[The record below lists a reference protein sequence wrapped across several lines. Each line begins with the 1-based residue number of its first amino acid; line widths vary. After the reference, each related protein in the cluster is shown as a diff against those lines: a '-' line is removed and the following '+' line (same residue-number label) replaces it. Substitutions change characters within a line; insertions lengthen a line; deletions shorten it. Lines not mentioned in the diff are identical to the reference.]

1 MKRFWLNIGLLLIS
15 LLFFNQPVYAL
26 SCGPIYASKFNSS
39 TGAFFPNLYTLT
51 NNAAASVGTATQN
64 LAAIAQATDT
74 NIYFDNG
81 ANTIIR
87 KFTGTATSAFATN
100 WLSWSA
106 SSGQGGGS
114 DGDIYYVGADYH
126 LYQVTTA
133 GVVTD
138 KGALVPASGDTIYNT
153 LQYGDIAA
161 DNNGRLFWYA
171 SINASGASYLYRID
185 DNTLKATN
193 LGNYGPN
200 AASGVAFDSV
210 GNLVTTAGSPSSVY
224 SMNLTTNISTN
235 LGTVTGFSTG
245 QLVYDLASCNLPSLN
260 PDLAITKTVA
270 NITSN
275 QSPASSAYASDVLEY
290 TITVTNNG
298 NLAADTTTLADSI
311 PTGTTYVAG
320 STTLNGTAVS
330 DVSGKMPYDPT
341 GTGTREIHSAGQAA
355 GVLQVGAGKAAV
367 VKFRVKLNASGLP
380 ASVSNAASVN
390 YPHVNGGVTTF
401 VDVISN
407 QADVSTLMDYSDA
420 PASYGLPT
428 HKLTGNL
435 KLGSNAPDGE
445 SAQPTPLDG
454 TGDDVT
460 GSDDEDGVTF
470 PTLKQGQAA
479 TISATVSGTGGYLQ
493 AWIDWNNDGDFADA
507 GEQVATN
514 LQDNGTGDTDSTTG
528 KLAFSV
534 TVPATVPAQTY
545 ARFRWSTTSGLSST
559 AAATDGEVE
568 DYALTIQ
575 AGYSLSGKVFEDVN
589 YGGGAGRSYVTA
601 AGVARSAARVELYGS
616 TGNFVSATTTDA
628 SGAYSFTGLQPG
640 NYTVRV
646 VNSTVTS
653 SRTGYVASVLAVQTF
668 RTNGLS
674 ANVGTED
681 PNRVGGEKPALV
693 DAASNTT
700 NATLASLTT
709 ATKTAQSITP
719 ITLAANVTGIDF
731 GFNFDTIVNTND
743 SGQGSLRQFIA
754 NANLLAN
761 TGLNQAANSVFDP
774 VAGVETSI
782 FMIPA
787 SALNGTG
794 GNLGSAVIKLLS
806 GLSIT
811 SADTA
816 VDGRTQTANI
826 GNSNA
831 GTVTPSV
838 TTVGVQNIALPTY
851 QRPEIVIDANT
862 FTAFSILAAN
872 NVAIKGLAIYNGVD
886 GVYIEAGTA
895 TSPTQVEENFL
906 GSLADGTLLTRLNRG
921 VSIKAG
927 TFYVNLKNNYFAYA
941 ITAGAS
947 FRAGGTISGNY
958 FFKNGNGS
966 CDDNLSIES
975 SVYGKAI
982 VSGNLF
988 EKSAA
993 IGIEGYGI
1001 SGGATIENNTITGSG
1016 QNGTICDGQLEQAG
1030 IRVGGKDNLIRY
1042 NILHHNLG
1050 VGIIVHQSL
1059 LNNTLSQ
1066 NSTYANGSLGIDLDK
1081 LSPLNPIGEG
1091 ITIDDSNDADTG
1103 ANNLLNFPIF
1113 AQALLAGNNLTLK
1126 GCAPTGATIELFE
1139 ADVSP
1144 GGSATAGDNKF
1155 GKTQDY
1161 GEGERYLGSVVEGVG
1176 EDTVTTPVNCATLTS
1191 ADSNSAVGMSPFQW
1205 TMTLPA
1211 GVVLGDK
1218 LTATSTVSAIGTS
1231 EFSAATLIISLDH
1244 GDAPVT
1250 YGDPTHTIAGTLK
1263 LGTNAPDAEI
1273 TAATPLDGTGDD
1285 ATDTNDEDGITV
1297 FPTLTPGATTYSI
1310 PAANISVTG
1319 TGTLH
1324 AWIDFNKDGAFTSSE
1339 YKSVSVTN
1347 GTLAGPLS
1355 WTGITAGS
1363 TGTTYARFRFTTTTL
1378 TDTAGTANVDER
1390 ATMAANDGEVEDYAL
1405 TIQAASSSVPATS
1418 CPAGTIPSA
1427 INLFPN
1433 GDFAIV
1439 PSDDWHTVLN
1449 GVNNTTPGHFYAD
1462 ANFYS
1467 QARNV
1472 GYDTYP
1478 ADNSFGGAA
1487 NQFSIINGNFSG
1499 WSSQLAFP
1507 GDPANNVPATANW
1520 FYSNGNVLGSGDA
1533 SGPLSAEYLLWEQ
1546 DATNLVVGKTYVF
1559 SSYVSNV
1566 GETDPPDLPI
1576 IRLRVGGTTGM
1587 PDGTVVFGPY
1597 NLTAA
1602 ETLNSKPLNGW
1613 KRVEY
1618 TFTATSP
1625 SAKFKFTSAAK
1636 GVVGDDFAL
1645 SVLGVNQCVPISADL
1660 GDAPSSYDIGSVASH
1675 VIPASPTVYLGSKV
1689 PDADSGAVS
1698 PLDGTGDDVNGTD
1711 DEDGVTLPAMAR
1723 GQSTSIMAT
1732 VAGTGGYLQG
1742 WIDWNGDGDFA
1753 DVGEQIATNL
1763 QDNGAGDTDNTTGK
1777 IAFSVTVPATAT
1789 TSQIYARFR
1798 WSTTQNLTATAAAN
1812 DGEVE
1817 DYAVTVANAV
1827 LDYGDAP
1834 DSYGSASHTIV
1845 AGLYLGSA
1853 PDSEAANQ
1861 ASYNAYGDGGDEDGA
1876 PRQPVSTYIPLFP
1889 TLTLDASSYSVPFT
1903 VTNQTGKAALL
1914 VGWLDFNKNGTFE
1927 STEKTS
1933 VAVPVGANLASV
1945 TLKWSSI
1952 PTDITLGTTALRVR
1966 LTTDTTLTS
1975 PTGLAVDGEVEDYPI
1990 AISQLVPANSPDLA
2004 IKTNASPE
2012 ACEKV
2017 VFADDFNDLTDGT
2030 LWGKNRAGS
2039 QAIRNWVR
2047 DGGGNDS
2054 YAQVTSVG
2062 SGNNAIYFG
2071 NGAIREINPPLSG
2084 SLSFDAN
2091 GKLLT
2096 VINSLALRDDM
2107 DDLTPGTSL
2116 ASGIS
2121 ESDWG
2126 PLPVTLARTF
2136 TTVPGKVY
2144 RLYFKALPEAG
2155 SFLPGIMRLDAP
2167 GGSIHFK
2174 APGSGTSA
2182 QNYAVDF
2189 TASSTSSTITF
2200 VNYGHIDRSQAGW
2213 CDLTTDAWCTV
2224 GGTAA
2229 GQHTNEL
2236 ILDDVK
2242 LTESTCGLASDYGD
2256 APASYGTPAHAADAN
2271 LFIGATAADTES
2283 AAMPSTNA
2291 DGDDASGTADEDGI
2305 ASFPVLTTASTSY
2318 QLNVKVTNKSGQKA
2332 WLVGWIDFNGNGAF
2346 DSNEAATVSVITG
2359 TNNKAVGLTWKNL
2372 SGLAGGTTYARLR
2385 LTTDASIAT
2394 GKAST
2399 SQADGA
2405 ANDGEVEDY
2414 ALTISESGYTMSGKV
2429 FHDSNVNGTDDNESG
2444 LKNVTVVLYD
2454 KAQQSCVSVHTGADG
2469 SYAFSG
2475 VPAAAANNYVLYEAA
2490 AETIPTPGTC
2500 PPAANDPNGYVSSTA
2515 NTVTVS
2521 VTNADVIG
2529 VDFGDIAK
2537 PSFLLE
2543 HTQAILPDT
2552 SVVYPHV
2559 FESKADGS
2567 VIFSVVQED
2576 AEPADLT
2583 WGQSLW
2589 LDTQCDGKLD
2599 AADTALTSA
2608 LAVQAGDKL
2617 CVLAKVVSPAQAST
2631 GAAYTLTLQSEFVY
2645 GDDNSGLAND
2655 IQTRT
2660 DITKTSAGTEQQP
2673 VDGTGK
2679 LSLEKSVWNV
2689 TRNMDG
2695 EVAKPGETLRYTIH
2709 YENIGDGTLQE
2720 LDVHDSVPAFTTL
2733 VTGSAKCL
2741 TTPTALGQCTPVIS
2755 ADSLEWTFTG
2765 SLPAGASGDVAYE
2778 VVVQ

>member
-26 SCGPIYASKFNSS
+26 SCGPIYASKYNGS
-39 TGAFFPNLYTLT
+39 TGAYFTTLYTLT
-51 NNAAASVGTATQN
+51 NNAATAVATATQN

-106 SSGQGGGS
+106 SSGQGGGA
-114 DGDIYYVGADYH
+114 DGDVYYVGADYH

-185 DNTLKATN
+185 ENTLKATN

-420 PASYGLPT
+420 PASYGVPT

-589 YGGGAGRSYVTA
+589 YGGGAGRSYTTA

-616 TGNFVSATTTDA
+616 TGNFVSSTTTDA
-628 SGAYSFTGLQPG
+628 SGAYNFTGLQPG

-674 ANVGTED
+674 ANVGTAD

-693 DAASNTT
+693 DAVSNTT

-709 ATKTAQSITP
+709 ATKTAQSLTP

-743 SGQGSLRQFIA
+743 SGQGSLRQFID

-787 SALNGTG
+787 SALNSTG

-838 TTVGVQNIALPTY
+838 ATVGVQNIALPTY
-851 QRPEIVIDANT
+851 QRPEVVIDANT

-906 GSLADGTLLTRLNRG
+906 GSLADGTLLTRLDRG

-941 ITAGAS
+941 ITAGSS

-975 SVYGKAI
+975 SIYGKAI

-1001 SGGATIENNTITGSG
+1001 SGGAVIENNTITGSG

-1081 LSPLNPIGEG
+1081 LSTLNPIGDG

-1126 GCAPTGATIELFE
+1126 GCAPAGATIELFE

-1161 GEGERYLGSVVEGVG
+1161 GEGERYLGSLVEGVG

-1218 LTATSTVSAIGTS
+1218 LTATSTVSATGTS
-1231 EFSAATLIISLDH
+1231 EFSAATMIISLDH
-1244 GDAPVT
+1244 GDAPAT
-1250 YGDPTHTIAGTLK
+1250 YGDPTHTIAGSLK
-1263 LGTNAPDAEI
+1263 FGTNAPDAEI
-1273 TAATPLDGTGDD
+1273 TAATHWMAVAMMPL
-1285 ATDTNDEDGITV
+1285 
-1297 FPTLTPGATTYSI
+1297 
-1310 PAANISVTG
+1310 
-1319 TGTLH
+1319 
-1324 AWIDFNKDGAFTSSE
+1324 
-1339 YKSVSVTN
+1339 
-1347 GTLAGPLS
+1347 
-1355 WTGITAGS
+1355 
-1363 TGTTYARFRFTTTTL
+1363 
-1378 TDTAGTANVDER
+1378 
-1390 ATMAANDGEVEDYAL
+1390 AL
-1405 TIQAASSSVPATS
+1405 TMKMAS
-1418 CPAGTIPSA
+1418 
-1427 INLFPN
+1427 
-1433 GDFAIV
+1433 
-1439 PSDDWHTVLN
+1439 
-1449 GVNNTTPGHFYAD
+1449 
-1462 ANFYS
+1462 
-1467 QARNV
+1467 R
-1472 GYDTYP
+1472 
-1478 ADNSFGGAA
+1478 
-1487 NQFSIINGNFSG
+1487 FS
-1499 WSSQLAFP
+1499 
-1507 GDPANNVPATANW
+1507 
-1520 FYSNGNVLGSGDA
+1520 
-1533 SGPLSAEYLLWEQ
+1533 
-1546 DATNLVVGKTYVF
+1546 
-1559 SSYVSNV
+1559 
-1566 GETDPPDLPI
+1566 
-1576 IRLRVGGTTGM
+1576 LR
-1587 PDGTVVFGPY
+1587 
-1597 NLTAA
+1597 
-1602 ETLNSKPLNGW
+1602 
-1613 KRVEY
+1613 
-1618 TFTATSP
+1618 
-1625 SAKFKFTSAAK
+1625 
-1636 GVVGDDFAL
+1636 
-1645 SVLGVNQCVPISADL
+1645 
-1660 GDAPSSYDIGSVASH
+1660 
-1675 VIPASPTVYLGSKV
+1675 
-1689 PDADSGAVS
+1689 
-1698 PLDGTGDDVNGTD
+1698 
-1711 DEDGVTLPAMAR
+1711 
-1723 GQSTSIMAT
+1723 
-1732 VAGTGGYLQG
+1732 
-1742 WIDWNGDGDFA
+1742 
-1753 DVGEQIATNL
+1753 
-1763 QDNGAGDTDNTTGK
+1763 
-1777 IAFSVTVPATAT
+1777 
-1789 TSQIYARFR
+1789 
-1798 WSTTQNLTATAAAN
+1798 
-1812 DGEVE
+1812 
-1817 DYAVTVANAV
+1817 
-1827 LDYGDAP
+1827 
-1834 DSYGSASHTIV
+1834 
-1845 AGLYLGSA
+1845 
-1853 PDSEAANQ
+1853 
-1861 ASYNAYGDGGDEDGA
+1861 
-1876 PRQPVSTYIPLFP
+1876 
-1889 TLTLDASSYSVPFT
+1889 
-1903 VTNQTGKAALL
+1903 
-1914 VGWLDFNKNGTFE
+1914 
-1927 STEKTS
+1927 
-1933 VAVPVGANLASV
+1933 
-1945 TLKWSSI
+1945 
-1952 PTDITLGTTALRVR
+1952 
-1966 LTTDTTLTS
+1966 
-1975 PTGLAVDGEVEDYPI
+1975 
-1990 AISQLVPANSPDLA
+1990 
-2004 IKTNASPE
+2004 
-2012 ACEKV
+2012 
-2017 VFADDFNDLTDGT
+2017 
-2030 LWGKNRAGS
+2030 
-2039 QAIRNWVR
+2039 
-2047 DGGGNDS
+2047 
-2054 YAQVTSVG
+2054 
-2062 SGNNAIYFG
+2062 
-2071 NGAIREINPPLSG
+2071 
-2084 SLSFDAN
+2084 
-2091 GKLLT
+2091 
-2096 VINSLALRDDM
+2096 
-2107 DDLTPGTSL
+2107 
-2116 ASGIS
+2116 
-2121 ESDWG
+2121 
-2126 PLPVTLARTF
+2126 
-2136 TTVPGKVY
+2136 
-2144 RLYFKALPEAG
+2144 
-2155 SFLPGIMRLDAP
+2155 
-2167 GGSIHFK
+2167 
-2174 APGSGTSA
+2174 
-2182 QNYAVDF
+2182 
-2189 TASSTSSTITF
+2189 
-2200 VNYGHIDRSQAGW
+2200 
-2213 CDLTTDAWCTV
+2213 
-2224 GGTAA
+2224 
-2229 GQHTNEL
+2229 
-2236 ILDDVK
+2236 
-2242 LTESTCGLASDYGD
+2242 
-2256 APASYGTPAHAADAN
+2256 
-2271 LFIGATAADTES
+2271 
-2283 AAMPSTNA
+2283 
-2291 DGDDASGTADEDGI
+2291 
-2305 ASFPVLTTASTSY
+2305 
-2318 QLNVKVTNKSGQKA
+2318 
-2332 WLVGWIDFNGNGAF
+2332 
-2346 DSNEAATVSVITG
+2346 
-2359 TNNKAVGLTWKNL
+2359 
-2372 SGLAGGTTYARLR
+2372 
-2385 LTTDASIAT
+2385 
-2394 GKAST
+2394 
-2399 SQADGA
+2399 
-2405 ANDGEVEDY
+2405 
-2414 ALTISESGYTMSGKV
+2414 
-2429 FHDSNVNGTDDNESG
+2429 
-2444 LKNVTVVLYD
+2444 
-2454 KAQQSCVSVHTGADG
+2454 
-2469 SYAFSG
+2469 
-2475 VPAAAANNYVLYEAA
+2475 
-2490 AETIPTPGTC
+2490 
-2500 PPAANDPNGYVSSTA
+2500 
-2515 NTVTVS
+2515 
-2521 VTNADVIG
+2521 
-2529 VDFGDIAK
+2529 
-2537 PSFLLE
+2537 
-2543 HTQAILPDT
+2543 
-2552 SVVYPHV
+2552 
-2559 FESKADGS
+2559 
-2567 VIFSVVQED
+2567 
-2576 AEPADLT
+2576 
-2583 WGQSLW
+2583 
-2589 LDTQCDGKLD
+2589 
-2599 AADTALTSA
+2599 
-2608 LAVQAGDKL
+2608 
-2617 CVLAKVVSPAQAST
+2617 
-2631 GAAYTLTLQSEFVY
+2631 
-2645 GDDNSGLAND
+2645 
-2655 IQTRT
+2655 
-2660 DITKTSAGTEQQP
+2660 
-2673 VDGTGK
+2673 
-2679 LSLEKSVWNV
+2679 
-2689 TRNMDG
+2689 
-2695 EVAKPGETLRYTIH
+2695 
-2709 YENIGDGTLQE
+2709 
-2720 LDVHDSVPAFTTL
+2720 
-2733 VTGSAKCL
+2733 
-2741 TTPTALGQCTPVIS
+2741 
-2755 ADSLEWTFTG
+2755 
-2765 SLPAGASGDVAYE
+2765 
-2778 VVVQ
+2778 